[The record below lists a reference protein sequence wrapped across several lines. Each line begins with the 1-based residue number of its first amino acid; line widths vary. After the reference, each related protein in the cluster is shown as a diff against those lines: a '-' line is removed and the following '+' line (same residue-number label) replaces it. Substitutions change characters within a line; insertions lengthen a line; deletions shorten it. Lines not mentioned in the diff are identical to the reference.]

1 MNEITTTHA
10 QLPSNIEDLAKFVLI
25 GREKLTAVRAE
36 IRAIQRIGLA
46 KDVHEQKLAE
56 AQEIADAV
64 LDAEVKI
71 GELTSKMEKATPN
84 NNPYHEKDTDVH
96 LVKSKTQQLE
106 QIGIK
111 EKQKQRF
118 ETLAKHPQAVEKAK
132 ADARAEGRIVTRQDV
147 LDRIVTPKP
156 KPFGIKEAKEAA
168 REEHQQFQEE
178 KKEAVV
184 SIEAIQ
190 KDQQNKELIVQETML
205 KILRAANHASDIM
218 IIPIVELDEMIEEIT
233 DTEFKTLSDAIDH
246 GIRTLTKVQIRMEG
260 KRCRT
265 ENMAMGSMHSSQ
277 KRSDG
282 KRIVAFSS

>member
-10 QLPSNIEDLAKFVLI
+10 QLPSKIEDLAKFVLI
-25 GREKLTAVRAE
+25 GRDRLTAVRAE
-36 IRAIQRIGLA
+36 IKAIQKVGLA
-46 KDVHEQKLAE
+46 KEVHEQKLAE

-71 GELTSKMEKATPN
+71 GELTSKMEKHERARTDLGN
-84 NNPYHEKDTDVH
+84 NADTQT
-96 LVKSKTQQLE
+96 KRKQLDA
-106 QIGIK
+106 IGISK
-111 EKQKQRF
+111 MQALRF
-118 ETLAKHPQAVEKAK
+118 ESLAKHPQAVEKAK
-132 ADARAEGRIVTRQDV
+132 ADARAEGRIVTRQDA
-147 LDRIVTPKP
+147 LNRIATPKP
-156 KPFGIKEAKEAA
+156 KSFGIKEAKEAA
-168 REEHQQFQEE
+168 REEHQQFQEQ

-218 IIPIVELDEMIEEIT
+218 IIPIAELDEMIEEIT

>member
-10 QLPSNIEDLAKFVLI
+10 QLPSKIEDLAKFVLI
-25 GREKLTAVRAE
+25 GRDRLTAVRAE
-36 IRAIQRIGLA
+36 IKAIQKVGLA
-46 KDVHEQKLAE
+46 KEVHEQKLAE

-71 GELTSKMEKATPN
+71 GELTSKMEIAQGQR
-84 NNPYHEKDTDVH
+84 TDIKPMDNSVP
-96 LVKSKTQQLE
+96 KSKTQQLE

-218 IIPIVELDEMIEEIT
+218 IIPIAELDEMIEEIT

-277 KRSDG
+277 KKSDG

>member
-10 QLPSNIEDLAKFVLI
+10 QLPSKIEDLAKFVLI
-25 GREKLTAVRAE
+25 GRDRLTAVRAE
-36 IRAIQRIGLA
+36 IKAIQKVGLA
-46 KDVHEQKLAE
+46 KEVHEQKLAE

-71 GELTSKMEKATPN
+71 GELTSKMEKAANQYASNSGVTT
-84 NNPYHEKDTDVH
+84 K
-96 LVKSKTQQLE
+96 
-106 QIGIK
+106 K
-111 EKQKQRF
+111 EKLEEIGLTKMQAMRF
-118 ETLAKHPQAVEKAK
+118 ESLAKHPRAVEKAK
-132 ADARAEGRIVTRQDV
+132 ADARAEGRIVTRQDA
-147 LDRIVTPKP
+147 LNRIATPKP
-156 KPFGIKEAKEAA
+156 KPFGIKEARETA

-218 IIPIVELDEMIEEIT
+218 IIPIAELDEMIEEIT
-233 DTEFKTLSDAIDH
+233 DTEFKTLSDAVDH

>member
-10 QLPSNIEDLAKFVLI
+10 QLPSKIEDLAKFVLI

-71 GELTSKMEKATPN
+71 GELTSKMEKAANQYASNSGVTT
-84 NNPYHEKDTDVH
+84 K
-96 LVKSKTQQLE
+96 
-106 QIGIK
+106 K
-111 EKQKQRF
+111 EKLEEIGLTKMQALRY
-118 ETLAKHPQAVEKAK
+118 ECLAKHPQAVEKAK
-132 ADARAEGRIVTRQDV
+132 ADARAEGRIVTRQDA
-147 LDRIVTPKP
+147 LNRIATPKP

-178 KKEAVV
+178 KKETVV

-218 IIPIVELDEMIEEIT
+218 IIPIAELDEMIEEIT

-265 ENMAMGSMHSSQ
+265 ENMAMGSMHNSQ